1 MMAWEGK
8 YYGDPFQGSL
18 RVTQGDP
25 LYPTILN
32 MVVDDLI
39 PKWLMLVKEEE
50 AGPNGFGWSIQW
62 LTAFFYI
69 DNEILDSLHSDRLQ
83 AALDVLPGIFDRVG
97 IRTNVTKTVGM
108 VCKTC
113 RMAGGPEWDK

>member
-18 RVTQGDP
+18 QVTQGDP

-50 AGPNGFGWSIQW
+50 AGPNGHSRGRE
-62 LTAFFYI
+62 T
-69 DNEILDSLHSDRLQ
+69 SLS
-83 AALDVLPGIFDRVG
+83 VV
-97 IRTNVTKTVGM
+97 
-108 VCKTC
+108 
-113 RMAGGPEWDK
+113 